1 MYRISVRH
9 YIDRSIV
16 AYQWDDNIQTDI
28 QTDRSG
34 LCIGQEK
41 QKSKQIPQIINGP

>member
-16 AYQWDDNIQTDI
+16 AYQWDDNIQTD
-28 QTDRSG
+28 RSG

-41 QKSKQIPQIINGP
+41 QKSKQNSSNKLNGP